1 MQCNGGNILK
11 KIILVKYGEIILKG
25 LNRHSFEDLLIRNIK
40 ASIKPVDAEIW
51 RAQATIYVDVKNP
64 DEIDDVVESL
74 KKVFGI
80 VAIIKAYVLS
90 KDIEKLKEEAKECLK
105 DELTGAYSFKVE
117 AKRADKKYP
126 LTSPEI
132 CYELGGY
139 LSEAYPEVKVD
150 VKNPEKTVTVE
161 VRETNIYLYCN
172 RIKGLGGMPVGSN
185 SKAMLLLSGGID
197 SPVAGYMVAKRGVA
211 LEAVHFF
218 SHPYTSERAKD
229 KVLKLAK
236 IVSDYTGGMKVHI
249 VPFTDIQLEIK
260 EKCPPEQLTIIM
272 RRFMMAIAEKIA
284 EKNGAKALVTG
295 ESIGQV
301 ASQTVEALYVTNN
314 AVSMPVFRP
323 VIGMDKEEIVEIS
336 RKIDTFETSVLP
348 YEDCCT
354 IFTPRHPLTKPKLEN
369 IVKSEKALEFS
380 RLVDEAVNGT
390 ETIEV

>member
-1 MQCNGGNILK
+1 MKQ
-11 KIILVKYGEIILKG
+11 IILVKYGEIILKG
-25 LNRHSFEDLLIRNIK
+25 LNRHTFEDLLIRNIK
-40 ASIKPVDAEIW
+40 ASLKPIAAEVW
-51 RAQATIYVDVKNP
+51 RAQATIYVDIA
-64 DEIDDVVESL
+64 DESEMDEAIERL
-74 KKVFGI
+74 EKVFGI
-80 VAIIKAYVLS
+80 VAIIRAYVLS
-90 KDIEKLKEEAKECLK
+90 KDFEAFKQEAKECLK
-105 DELTGAYSFKVE
+105 DELLGASTFKVE

-126 LTSPEI
+126 MTSPEI
-132 CYELGGY
+132 CMELGGY
-139 LSEAYPEVKVD
+139 LNEAYPHLKVD
-150 VKNPEKTVTVE
+150 VKNPEKLVTAE
-161 VRETNIYLYCN
+161 VRETNIYVYCN

-218 SHPYTSERAKD
+218 SHPYTSQRAKD

-236 IVSDYTGGMKVHI
+236 IVSAYTGGMKVHV

-260 EKCPPEQLTIIM
+260 EKCPPERLTLIM

-284 EKNGAKALVTG
+284 ERNHAKALVTG

-301 ASQTVEALYVTNN
+301 ASQTVEALYVTND
-314 AVSMPVFRP
+314 AVHMPVFRP
-323 VIGMDKEEIVEIS
+323 VIGMDKEEIVEIA

-369 IVKSEKALEFS
+369 IVKSEKALDFDA
-380 RLVDEAVNGT
+380 LVEEAVNGV

>member
-1 MQCNGGNILK
+1 T
-11 KIILVKYGEIILKG
+11 
-25 LNRHSFEDLLIRNIK
+25 
-40 ASIKPVDAEIW
+40 IW
-51 RAQATIYVDVKNP
+51 RAQATIYVDVADP
-64 DEIDDVVESL
+64 DEIEEAIERL
-74 KKVFGI
+74 EKVFGI
-80 VAIIKAYVLS
+80 VAIIRAYVLS
-90 KDIEKLKEEAKECLK
+90 KDFEKLKEEAKEALK
-105 DELTGAYSFKVE
+105 EELSDAVSFKVA

-126 LTSPEI
+126 MTSPEI
-132 CYELGGY
+132 CMELGGY
-139 LSEAYPEVKVD
+139 LSEAYPHVKVD
-150 VKNPEKTVTVE
+150 VKNPEKTVTAE
-161 VRETNIYLYCN
+161 VRETNVYVYCS

-236 IVSDYTGGMKVHI
+236 IVSAYTGGMKVHI

-260 EKCPPEQLTIIM
+260 EKCPADQLTLIM
-272 RRFMMAIAEKIA
+272 RRFMMAISEKVAEQR
-284 EKNGAKALVTG
+284 NAKALVTG

-301 ASQTVEALYVTNN
+301 ASQTLEALYVTNDVVN
-314 AVSMPVFRP
+314 MPVFRP
-323 VIGMDKEEIVEIS
+323 VIGMDKEEIVEIA

-354 IFTPRHPLTKPKLEN
+354 VFTPRHPLPKPKLAN
-369 IVKSEKALEFS
+369 IVKSEQVLEFD
-380 RLVDEAVNGT
+380 RLVQEAIDGI